1 MVLALAVQL
10 VLVSEIV
17 FCSSELFLI
26 FSFLVNIINYDIIC
40 SLGDEEGLKN
50 SCDPSLRILS
60 GGTEAVAFLIMP
72 QTPLILKRTRNF
84 EQSNSQNKNPNPKIA
99 AFSF

>member
-10 VLVSEIV
+10 VLVSEMV

-26 FSFLVNIINYDIIC
+26 FSFLVNIFNYDIIC

-50 SCDPSLRILS
+50 SCDPSL
-60 GGTEAVAFLIMP
+60 
-72 QTPLILKRTRNF
+72 
-84 EQSNSQNKNPNPKIA
+84 
-99 AFSF
+99 